1 MILADTS
8 AWIEYDRETES
19 ATYQRIHGLVE
30 TGGPLAV
37 TEPVIME
44 FVGGTRSST
53 HERAAHRLFA
63 RFHHLTFD
71 SPVDFRLA
79 TRIFQNC
86 RRRGITPRG
95 FVDCMIA
102 AVAYRHR
109 ATVLAHDVDLA
120 RICEVVGVE
129 LDEASLR

>member
-8 AWIEYDRETES
+8 AWIEYDRETDS
-19 ATYQRIHGLVE
+19 ATYRRIYGLVE

-44 FVGGTRSST
+44 FIGGARSST

-63 RFHHLTFD
+63 RFHHLAFD
-71 SPVDFRLA
+71 SPVDFHLA
-79 TRIFQNC
+79 TRIYRSC
-86 RRRGITPRG
+86 RRRGVTPRG
-95 FVDCMIA
+95 FVDCMVA
-102 AVAYRHR
+102 AVAYRYG
-109 ATVLAHDVDLA
+109 ASVLAHDADLA
-120 RICEVVGVE
+120 RVCEVVGIE

>member
-1 MILADTS
+1 MILAYTS
-8 AWIEYDRETES
+8 AWIEYERATGSS
-19 ATYQRIHGLVE
+19 ANRRLRALVE

-102 AVAYRHR
+102 AVAYRHG

-120 RICEVVGVE
+120 RICEAVGVE
-129 LDEASLR
+129 LDDASLR